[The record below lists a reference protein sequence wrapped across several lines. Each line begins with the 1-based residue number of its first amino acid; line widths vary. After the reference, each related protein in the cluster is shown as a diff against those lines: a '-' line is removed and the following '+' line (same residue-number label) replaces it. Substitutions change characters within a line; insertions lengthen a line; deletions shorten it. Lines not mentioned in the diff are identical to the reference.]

1 MDASVGRERGDVQ
14 RHDKDEQDDCRQDSH
29 QDTPVLDDKPDD
41 RLKQGYW
48 NHGAFCL
55 GVLEVRESQ
64 VRSRLYEGP
73 GFPLLEV
80 LVEDV
85 LAHRTADLFA
95 DVATQARLP
104 GKMGSIP
111 GLLSEGATVGA

>member
-29 QDTPVLDDKPDD
+29 QDTPVLDDKLDE

-64 VRSRLYEGP
+64 VRGRLYEGP
-73 GFPLLEV
+73 RFPLLKV
-80 LVEDV
+80 PVGDAR
-85 LAHRTADLFA
+85 AHGTADPLA
-95 DVATQARLP
+95 DVA
-104 GKMGSIP
+104 
-111 GLLSEGATVGA
+111 